1 VEAIAARVAV
11 CATHGPQATCDE
23 DCCCQTCGQ
32 DLIVCADEHS
42 ADMLMAALRAA
53 AQPAPTVQPDP
64 LRVQATPAEGFG
76 IAIEWTLD
84 TVEAPRAPTISD
96 RITALA
102 AQRDELRDHL
112 DAIRKA
118 LNVGPPS
125 DSDVQPG
132 ISPER
137 HEELKSRAAAKAA
150 EGGSK
155 QEEES
160 YGLNA
165 VGPEFM
171 DLLRGDARVNW
182 KSMDL
187 EFTRSTAKPALSW
200 DEHERRVASRQAAVS
215 GAGSGIDG
223 ASLGTPGV
231 SPISISD
238 VREGLSLLREIRDF
252 LKGPKQGSTPQGSP
266 NKSGGFLG
274 ALPPAPSLLPSVVP
288 PLKGPKK

>member
-1 VEAIAARVAV
+1 
-11 CATHGPQATCDE
+11 
-23 DCCCQTCGQ
+23 
-32 DLIVCADEHS
+32 
-42 ADMLMAALRAA
+42 M
-53 AQPAPTVQPDP
+53 
-64 LRVQATPAEGFG
+64 
-76 IAIEWTLD
+76 
-84 TVEAPRAPTISD
+84 
-96 RITALA
+96 
-102 AQRDELRDHL
+102 
-112 DAIRKA
+112 RKA
-118 LNVGPPS
+118 IQDGRGGELTEPIGPKAAPAQAQAK
-125 DSDVQPG
+125 DQPEWVKEQSKGMFDGTDALLKELAEKSG

-150 EGGSK
+150 EGGGSK